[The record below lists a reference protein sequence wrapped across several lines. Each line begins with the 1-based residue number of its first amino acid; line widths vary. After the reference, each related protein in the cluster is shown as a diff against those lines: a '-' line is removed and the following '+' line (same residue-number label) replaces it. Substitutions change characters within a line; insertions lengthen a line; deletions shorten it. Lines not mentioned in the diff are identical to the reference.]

1 VQNPDVLWQEF
12 PLDPT
17 PSAGTSRQAA
27 HPKATPTPAKASG
40 DPQPAATVVATPTA
54 TPVATPT
61 ATATP
66 AATATPSQRTAATR
80 ADGRV
85 ALPGGAS
92 ITYPNAN
99 GTERAIGTGPALTS
113 PTQAAQSQSS
123 DLVSVSGQAGLYVA
137 VVAVLVILMARWLL
151 NHTWRAAVTVAVML
165 VGVAMLGLIIVRW
178 ATDLGLVG

>member
-1 VQNPDVLWQEF
+1 VQNPEVLWQQF

-17 PSAGTSRQAA
+17 PSAGSSQQAP
-27 HPKATPTPAKASG
+27 HPKATPAPSKPSG
-40 DPQPAATVVATPTA
+40 APEPVATVVATPT
-54 TPVATPT
+54 P
-61 ATATP
+61 TP
-66 AATATPSQRTAATR
+66 AAASNDA

-85 ALPGGAS
+85 ELPGGAS
-92 ITYPNAN
+92 ITFPSGN
-99 GTERAIGTGPALTS
+99 GTERAIGNGTALPA
-113 PTQAAQSQSS
+113 PAARDVQAQSD

-165 VGVAMLGLIIVRW
+165 IGMAMLGLIIVRW

>member
-1 VQNPDVLWQEF
+1 MQNPDVLWQQF

-17 PSAGTSRQAA
+17 PSAGSNQQAA
-27 HPKATPTPAKASG
+27 QPQATPTPAKASG
-40 DPQPAATVVATPTA
+40 DPQPAATTVATPTP
-54 TPVATPT
+54 TP
-61 ATATP
+61 TP
-66 AATATPSQRTAATR
+66 AAPSQRTAAK
-80 ADGRV
+80 AGDGRV
-85 ALPGGAS
+85 ELPGGAS

-99 GTERAIGTGPALTS
+99 GTERAIGAGTALPST
-113 PTQAAQSQSS
+113 TQAAQSQSN

>member
-1 VQNPDVLWQEF
+1 MQNPDVLWQQF

-17 PSAGTSRQAA
+17 PSAGSSQQAP
-27 HPKATPTPAKASG
+27 HPKATPAPSKASG
-40 DPQPAATVVATPTA
+40 APEPVATVVATPT
-54 TPVATPT
+54 
-61 ATATP
+61 P
-66 AATATPSQRTAATR
+66 AAAAPND

-85 ALPGGAS
+85 ELPGGAS
-92 ITYPNAN
+92 ITFPSGN
-99 GTERAIGTGPALTS
+99 GTERAIGNGTALPA
-113 PTQAAQSQSS
+113 PAAQDVQAQSG

-165 VGVAMLGLIIVRW
+165 IGMAMLGLIIVRW

>member
-1 VQNPDVLWQEF
+1 MQNPDVLWQQF

-17 PSAGTSRQAA
+17 PSAGSNQQAA
-27 HPKATPTPAKASG
+27 QPQATPTPAKASG
-40 DPQPAATVVATPTA
+40 DPQPAATTVATPTP
-54 TPVATPT
+54 TP
-61 ATATP
+61 TP
-66 AATATPSQRTAATR
+66 AAPSQRTAAK
-80 ADGRV
+80 AGDGRV
-85 ALPGGAS
+85 ELPGGAS

-99 GTERAIGTGPALTS
+99 GTERAIGTGTALPST
-113 PTQAAQSQSS
+113 TQAAQSQSN

>member
-1 VQNPDVLWQEF
+1 MQNPDVLWQQF

-17 PSAGTSRQAA
+17 PSAGSSQQAP
-27 HPKATPTPAKASG
+27 HPKATPAPSKASG
-40 DPQPAATVVATPTA
+40 APEPVATVVATPT
-54 TPVATPT
+54 
-61 ATATP
+61 P
-66 AATATPSQRTAATR
+66 AGAAPNDA

-85 ALPGGAS
+85 ELPGGAS
-92 ITYPNAN
+92 ITFPSGN
-99 GTERAIGTGPALTS
+99 GTERAIGNGTALPA
-113 PTQAAQSQSS
+113 PAARDVQAQSG

-165 VGVAMLGLIIVRW
+165 IGMAMLGLIIVRW

>member
-1 VQNPDVLWQEF
+1 MQNPEVLWQQF

-17 PSAGTSRQAA
+17 PAAGSNHQAA
-27 HPKATPTPAKASG
+27 QPQATPIPAKAGG
-40 DPQPAATVVATPTA
+40 DPQPAATTVATPTA
-54 TPVATPT
+54 TPVAT
-61 ATATP
+61 
-66 AATATPSQRTAATR
+66 SQRTAAK
-80 ADGRV
+80 AGDGRV
-85 ALPGGAS
+85 ELPGGAS

-99 GTERAIGTGPALTS
+99 GTERAIGAGTALPST
-113 PTQAAQSQSS
+113 TQAAQSQSN

>member
-1 VQNPDVLWQEF
+1 MQNPDVLWQQF

-17 PSAGTSRQAA
+17 PSAGSNQQAA
-27 HPKATPTPAKASG
+27 QPQATPAPAKAGG
-40 DPQPAATVVATPTA
+40 DPQPAATTV
-54 TPVATPT
+54 
-61 ATATP
+61 ATP
-66 AATATPSQRTAATR
+66 AATATPAAPSQRTAAK
-80 ADGRV
+80 AGDGRV
-85 ALPGGAS
+85 ELPGGAS

-99 GTERAIGTGPALTS
+99 GTERAIGAGTALPST
-113 PTQAAQSQSS
+113 TQAAQSQSN